1 MFDDVTVEQL
11 RARGSVKWSAFPDAI
26 GAFIAEM
33 DFGTAPAVT
42 DAVSEALARNQ
53 FGYLPEGF
61 KADLGGAYANFAGG
75 RYGVEIDP
83 ELVRPDVDV
92 VEGLI
97 DGINHLTMPGCPA
110 IVHTPVDITLLH
122 VRPHL

>member
-1 MFDDVTVEQL
+1 MFDDVTIEQL

-42 DAVSEALARNQ
+42 DAVSDALARHQ

-61 KADLGGAYANFAGG
+61 KAGLGEAYANFARG

-83 ELVRPDVDV
+83 DLVRPFVDV
-92 VEGLI
+92 VVVIIAFL
-97 DGINHLTMPGCPA
+97 N
-110 IVHTPVDITLLH
+110 
-122 VRPHL
+122 